1 MQRWFWC
8 RKDICTTTRCKGGGR
23 AITWPAMNGFSC
35 SKTREHNTAVP
46 VKLSHS
52 ELCSWMNAVLVQ
64 GNRAAG
70 EWDEHWVLVV
80 LFPTQGTS
88 QNTHVRYLFRYKQIK
103 EPRQDKIVPTQERR
117 RICSTGNGFY
127 IYLLICYRCSTGTTS
142 WTTTSAEE
150 DTHLGNGYNSEIYL
164 WAFPIV

>member
-1 MQRWFWC
+1 
-8 RKDICTTTRCKGGGR
+8 
-23 AITWPAMNGFSC
+23 
-35 SKTREHNTAVP
+35 
-46 VKLSHS
+46 
-52 ELCSWMNAVLVQ
+52 MNAILVQ

-88 QNTHVRYLFRYKQIK
+88 QNTYVRYLFRYKQIK

-117 RICSTGNGFY
+117 RICSTENGFY

-164 WAFPIV
+164 